1 MDLIPQFLKDYYLC
15 NKIKISDKLQA
26 SIICNSKALDY
37 RQKITKLK
45 ELAKDVDVHPIIKDQ
60 IENTIEDINIAY
72 RTFCCNNGKEYR
84 YVITDKKNKSLLV
97 CECFPIVEN
106 VLNMKKNENIR
117 EYENVFVKLYK
128 TENCK
133 EILNNNDMQSIQI
146 FDNKDISYIEVK
158 NFNDYVYIKNLLN
171 DYVDW
176 RIEQENYYKKDYI
189 DSLHPI
195 TFNNT
200 IMPYKVGG
208 VVKNI
213 YDNTFGIVRQINT
226 DEIRYFDDLWLDV
239 EFFPYQQNVDQR
251 TIFSYKERVNVFDLD
266 VSESEF
272 RSLDKD
278 YQYKVS

>member
-1 MDLIPQFLKDYYLC
+1 MDLIPQFLKDYYLS
-15 NKIKISDKLQA
+15 NRITISDKLKA

-37 RQKITKLK
+37 RQKINKLT
-45 ELAKDVDVHPIIKDQ
+45 ELAKGDIHPTIKNQ
-60 IENTIEDINIAY
+60 IENNIEDINTAY
-72 RTFCCNNGKEYR
+72 STFCCNNGKEYR
-84 YVITDKKNKSLLV
+84 YVITDKKDKPLLV
-97 CECFPIVEN
+97 CECFPVVEN

-128 TENCK
+128 TENCR
-133 EILNNNDMQSIQI
+133 EMLNNNDIQSIQI
-146 FDNKDISYIEVK
+146 FDNKAISYIEVK
-158 NFNDYVYIKNLLN
+158 NFTDYVYIKNELS
-171 DYVDW
+171 DYIDW
-176 RIEQENYYKKDYI
+176 RIERENYYEKDYVENFRPGALNKI
-189 DSLHPI
+189 PI
-195 TFNNT
+195 
-200 IMPYKVGG
+200 PYKVGG

-272 RSLDKD
+272 RALDKD